1 MEVFSWTEEMAADV
15 MMQAHTYGLAVLG
28 EWTQEIAEEYSK
40 QLTDKGLVVSVHKS
54 SSDK

>member
-1 MEVFSWTEEMAADV
+1 MQILSIDV
-15 MMQAHTYGLAVLG
+15 MMQAHTHGLAVLG
-28 EWTQEIAEEYSK
+28 EWIQEIAEEYCK